1 MTRPPPRSTRTD
13 TLFPSTTLFRS
24 SRFTAAS
31 PSRHRPAA
39 RGSHR
44 SALTT
49 TRGSKMR
56 LGFKIVM
63 VLGLTLA
70 ILVPLT
76 MIRGVIHEREGY
88 RAEAVAKVARSTAGR
103 QSLAG
108 PVLVVPYRELVDVVE
123 RDKYGV
129 EHTVQRTEQRQWVFF
144 PKTLDVGGTVGPKI
158 GRAHV

>member
-1 MTRPPPRSTRTD
+1 MGFAS
-13 TLFPSTTLFRS
+13 LYPSYEERRG
-24 SRFTAAS
+24 RFTVTS

-88 RAEAVAKVARSTAGR
+88 RAEAVRSEEHTSEL
-103 QSLAG
+103 QSLMRISYA
-108 PVLVVPYRELVDVVE
+108 
-123 RDKYGV
+123 
-129 EHTVQRTEQRQWVFF
+129 VF
-144 PKTLDVGGTVGPKI
+144 
-158 GRAHV
+158 

>member
-1 MTRPPPRSTRTD
+1 
-13 TLFPSTTLFRS
+13 
-24 SRFTAAS
+24 
-31 PSRHRPAA
+31 
-39 RGSHR
+39 
-44 SALTT
+44 
-49 TRGSKMR
+49 MR

-123 RDKYGV
+123 RYKYGV
-129 EHTVQRTEQRQWVFF
+129 EHTVKRTEQRQTVFV
-144 PKTLDVGGTVGPKI
+144 PKTSAVEGTVGPRI
-158 GRAHV
+158 RPPGLREECVDQGRRRGSGGTVAPI

>member
-1 MTRPPPRSTRTD
+1 MRISD
-13 TLFPSTTLFRS
+13 WS
-24 SRFTAAS
+24 SDVCS
-31 PSRHRPAA
+31 SDL
-39 RGSHR
+39 

-108 PVLVVPYRELVDVVE
+108 PVLVLPYRELVDVGE

-129 EHTVQRTEQRQWVFF
+129 EHTVQRTAQR
-144 PKTLDVGGTVGPKI
+144 P
-158 GRAHV
+158 

>member
-1 MTRPPPRSTRTD
+1 MRISD
-13 TLFPSTTLFRS
+13 WS
-24 SRFTAAS
+24 SDVCS
-31 PSRHRPAA
+31 SDL
-39 RGSHR
+39 

-108 PVLVVPYRELVDVVE
+108 PVLVVPYRALCDVVE
-123 RDKYGV
+123 CEQYGA
-129 EHTVQRTEQRQWVFF
+129 ETTGQSHEQAPQVCS
-144 PKTLDVGGTVGPKI
+144 P
-158 GRAHV
+158 

>member
-1 MTRPPPRSTRTD
+1 MTANCTSHMRLP
-13 TLFPSTTLFRS
+13 
-24 SRFTAAS
+24 AAS
-31 PSRHRPAA
+31 PARQRPAA

-70 ILVPLT
+70 ILVPLM

-103 QSLAG
+103 RSEEPTSELQSLMRIPYA
-108 PVLVVPYRELVDVVE
+108 VVCL
-123 RDKYGV
+123 K
-129 EHTVQRTEQRQWVFF
+129 
-144 PKTLDVGGTVGPKI
+144 KK
-158 GRAHV
+158 